1 MTVKELKTRLE
12 ELDEDLVVDFLDHE
26 YGNLWVDGE
35 SEYISLVK
43 SCETKKAFTSTGES
57 YGEVLML
64 DVEQDKIVVYNTLK
78 L

>member
-1 MTVKELKTRLE
+1 MTVKELKARLE
-12 ELDEDLVVDFLDHE
+12 ELDEDVVVEFLDHE
-26 YGNLWVDGE
+26 YSNLWVDRE

-64 DVEQDKIVVYNTLK
+64 DVE
-78 L
+78 